1 MVKRYVLI
9 DTDDDN
15 PSDLD
20 FELGPVYETDT
31 APPEDSYV
39 AEATEATAREY
50 FADDPRATAF
60 IALASTA
67 IAWYLARATK
77 IIDALPLRG
86 TKYLTDGTQ
95 SLQFPRQYRE
105 GYDMDELTGEAE
117 VPQRVKDACCE
128 EALALYLEQA
138 GGSSSRA
145 ALQEAGVQSYQ
156 IPGIISETFRAG
168 ASTGRYGLRSANAYR
183 LLSRYIARSVPII

>member
-9 DTDDDN
+9 DTDDAN
-15 PSDLD
+15 PSDID

-39 AEATEATAREY
+39 AEATALEY

-60 IALASTA
+60 ISLDSTVM
-67 IAWYLARATK
+67 AWYLARATK
-77 IIDALPLRG
+77 VIDALPLRG
-86 TKYLTDGTQ
+86 VKYLTDGTQ
-95 SLQFPRQYRE
+95 DHQFPRQYRE

-117 VPQRVKDACCE
+117 VPQQVKDACCE

-138 GGSSSRA
+138 GGGASRA

-156 IPGIISETFRAG
+156 IPGILSETFRAG
-168 ASTGRYGLRSANAYR
+168 AGSGRFGLRSADAYR

>member
-1 MVKRYVLI
+1 MVKRYLVI
-9 DTDDDN
+9 DTADPN

-20 FELGPVYETDT
+20 LELGPVYEDGGT
-31 APPEDSYV
+31 V
-39 AEATEATAREY
+39 EATDAYVSSSESDTY
-50 FADDPRATAF
+50 FADDPRVTGWDT
-60 IALASTA
+60 LTDNEKD
-67 IAWYLARATK
+67 WYLKRVTK
-77 IIDALPLRG
+77 IIDTLPLRG
-86 TKYLTDGTQ
+86 VKYLTDGTQ
-95 SLQFPRQYRE
+95 DLQFPRQYRE

-117 VPQRVKDACCE
+117 VPQQVKDACCE

-138 GGSSSRA
+138 GSGVSRA

-168 ASTGRYGLRSANAYR
+168 AGSSRYGLRSPDAYR